1 MDLEAFLDSYG
12 LIAIFGIMLLKS
24 IGVPIPIP
32 ADVIMLAAAGRAASG
47 KLNVVGAFAALLVA
61 LSVGGVIQF
70 ALVRGVGRGLLLR
83 YGRFLGIT
91 EARLDTVARRLEK
104 SGVIGIGLAILTP
117 GIRSVTI
124 PACGIAGIAL
134 PRFVVGLV
142 LGSGAFLALHFALGL
157 LGGSLL
163 GQVAISLPSGVVIG
177 MLIGLLALGFGVWY
191 LIHRRQRPHESARA
205 VFAAAAGAWHEA
217 TCPVCLALGAVDRLQ
232 IDVAQSHGG
241 DLQHGGSHVHSLL

>member
-1 MDLEAFLDSYG
+1 AFLDSYG
-12 LIAIFGIMLLKS
+12 LIAIFGIMLVKS
-24 IGVPIPIP
+24 VGVPIPIP
-32 ADVIMLAAAGRAASG
+32 ADVVMLAASARAASG
-47 KLNVVGAFAALLVA
+47 KLDVISAFAALLVA
-61 LSVGGVIQF
+61 LSVGGLLQF
-70 ALVRGVGRGLLLR
+70 ALIRGVGRGLLLR

-91 EARLDTVARRLEK
+91 EARLDTVARRMEK

-134 PRFVVGLV
+134 ARFVTGLV

-163 GQVAISLPSGVVIG
+163 GQAALASSPAVVIG
-177 MLIGLLALGFGVWY
+177 VIIGLLAGGFGTWY
-191 LIHRRQRPHESARA
+191 VIRRRQHPDDSARE
-205 VFAAAAGAWHEA
+205 VLAAAAGAWHEA

-232 IDVAQSHGG
+232 IDVAHVHVGARKHGG
-241 DLQHGGSHVHSLL
+241 THVHSPL

>member
-12 LIAIFGIMLLKS
+12 LIAISGIMLLKS

-32 ADVIMLAAAGRAASG
+32 ADVVMLAAAARAASG
-47 KLNVVGAFAALLVA
+47 KLNVLGAFVALLVA

-70 ALVRGVGRGLLLR
+70 ALIRGVGRGLLLR
-83 YGRFLGIT
+83 YGRFLGVT
-91 EARLDTVARRLEK
+91 EARLDTVARRMEK

-134 PRFVVGLV
+134 TRFVVGLV
-142 LGSGAFLALHFALGL
+142 LGSSAFLALHFTLGL

-163 GQVAISLPSGVVIG
+163 GQAALALSPAVVLGVI
-177 MLIGLLALGFGVWY
+177 IGLLAVGFAVWY
-191 LIHRRQRPHESARA
+191 IIRRRQHPDDSARA
-205 VFAAAAGAWHEA
+205 VLAAAAGAWHEA
-217 TCPVCLALGAVDRLQ
+217 TCPVCLALGAVNRLQ
-232 IDVAQSHGG
+232 IDVAHTHDKHLHHGG
-241 DLQHGGSHVHSLL
+241 THVHSTL